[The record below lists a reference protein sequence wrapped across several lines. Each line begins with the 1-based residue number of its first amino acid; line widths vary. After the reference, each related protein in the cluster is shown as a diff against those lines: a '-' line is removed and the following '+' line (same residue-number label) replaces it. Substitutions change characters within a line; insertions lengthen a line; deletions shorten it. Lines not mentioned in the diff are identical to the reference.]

1 MKKQF
6 AVDYQNVLDYSGT
19 VNLQTEEFEKQT
31 SFDKHTTTMKSN
43 KNLHLNRSNRKVRH
57 NYSDPGIY
65 FITAD
70 IQDGKKILG
79 NVENGNMYLSEY
91 GKIVKNEILK
101 LPAYHKRIVLDE
113 WVIMPNHIH
122 MIIIL
127 RDYDFDNGIS
137 DIGANVG
144 QFHEIDLLRNCTPEQ
159 YRLYRRN
166 MLIPKIM
173 GKFQMQTSKHIN
185 ILRNTPGRKN
195 WQNDYYDV
203 IINTQNDFL
212 RVKQYIIDN
221 PNEWGS

>member
-1 MKKQF
+1 
-6 AVDYQNVLDYSGT
+6 
-19 VNLQTEEFEKQT
+19 
-31 SFDKHTTTMKSN
+31 MKSN
-43 KNLHLNRSNRKVRH
+43 KNLHLNRSNRKVQH

-65 FITAD
+65 YITANT
-70 IQDGKKILG
+70 QDGKKILG
-79 NVENGNMYLSEY
+79 NIENRKMHLSKY
-91 GKIVKNEILK
+91 GEIVKNEIFK
-101 LPAYHKRIVLDE
+101 IPKYHKRIVLDE

-144 QFHEIDLLRNCTPEQ
+144 QNHDFDLHDCTTEK

-173 GKFQMQTSKHIN
+173 GKFQMQTSKQFN
-185 ILRNTPGRKN
+185 ILCNTPGQKN

-203 IINTQNDFL
+203 IINTQNDNL
-212 RVKQYIIDN
+212 KVKQYIINN
-221 PNEWGS
+221 PKEWSL